1 MIALVVRIGCG
12 FLLLVLV
19 AGVLSC
25 SLLARLYVP
34 EGEPVL
40 GGIAPDARLVM
51 MAQVAPVYVEPD
63 DTARVVGS
71 FAIGTAVRATG
82 PDTAEWVRVQRLDPV
97 VAGWVR
103 RADIVELRRE
113 VNRMVARSVFCPDRR
128 SM

>member
-40 GGIAPDARLVM
+40 GGIAPDARLVVTV
-51 MAQVAPVYVEPD
+51 QVAPVYADPTD
-63 DTARVVGS
+63 DARVVGS
-71 FAIGTAVRATG
+71 LRVGTAVRATG
-82 PDTAEWVRVQRLDPV
+82 PDTAEWVRVSNV
-97 VAGWVR
+97 VPDVSGWVR
-103 RADIVELRRE
+103 RADIAELRR
-113 VNRMVARSVFCPDRR
+113 
-128 SM
+128 